1 MDASTSSKKR
11 KRNFGP
17 GEIEVLLAGVEA
29 NTDTLNSSFTNSVTN
44 ASKKKIWS
52 DITQKINASGTAA
65 RNEEEIRKK
74 WTDLKAA
81 VKKAESGR
89 RENQRKTGGGP
100 PPDELSSLEK
110 RILQLI
116 PRCAV
121 EGIPGGIES
130 PVPDFR
136 EESNCTFGSGT
147 QAEEIE
153 VDMCLGMAVDAFEN
167 DSQTA
172 LTPKLRG
179 TELSSRTSFIKQPS
193 HPIPYSY
200 LWKYQEEIITISSR

>member
-1 MDASTSSKKR
+1 M
-11 KRNFGP
+11 
-17 GEIEVLLAGVEA
+17 
-29 NTDTLNSSFTNSVTN
+29 
-44 ASKKKIWS
+44 
-52 DITQKINASGTAA
+52 
-65 RNEEEIRKK
+65 
-74 WTDLKAA
+74 
-81 VKKAESGR
+81 
-89 RENQRKTGGGP
+89 
-100 PPDELSSLEK
+100 EK

-172 LTPKLRG
+172 LTPNSEAQSCLPEPASASNNQATPSHRATCGNIRKRLSQSVQDKGDDYMKTLSGYEDRKGQLLEGILCELKSLREIQQERLNLEREKFQFMQ
-179 TELSSRTSFIKQPS
+179 TMDSNSLLSSIIKF
-193 HPIPYSY
+193 
-200 LWKYQEEIITISSR
+200 